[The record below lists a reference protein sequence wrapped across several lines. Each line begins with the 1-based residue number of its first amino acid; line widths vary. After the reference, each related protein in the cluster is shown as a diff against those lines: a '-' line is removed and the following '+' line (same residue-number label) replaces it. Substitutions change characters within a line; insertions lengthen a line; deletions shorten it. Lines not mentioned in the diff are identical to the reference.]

1 MLEIYFDGVLLDSD
15 KYLSLTQ
22 KGKMFDKEFKLG
34 SVMSREFKLTIP
46 KADFNT
52 NTKRVLIKYMSN
64 DYAHLII
71 DKYSFNEG
79 GVPTVDITL
88 VDKLVLANFNYDAKS
103 IVPTTTLGVLQD
115 ICNKIGVELG
125 NTDFPNNDI
134 AVDFYDTTFTA
145 RQYISYIAEVSG
157 GFARIEAD
165 GKLYIRGFSNKD
177 ASQGIVPELCEQI
190 LIGSKHRVE
199 RVVYD
204 NGLNKYEKI
213 IQTSNLFNANIIYRE
228 DIIVK
233 ENGKIIE
240 LPIATEGNGYTN
252 TYIML
257 EDLCPELNVGDTMVI
272 DFDTNS
278 QYNDYVHLNGAGV
291 TCDRNVPIVVTQE
304 MLESTFIF
312 YANRANEGET
322 TQVTISNFRINKDMI
337 KPFEQFGNVEKTI
350 KGDTD
355 ETSYYETV
363 YLSPDNVY
371 INDEQ
376 IFKKTADEIL
386 GFEYYDIDTGKT
398 YILPNTMSGD
408 VLKLTYEN
416 KTYYT
421 IEQFDEISFLGS
433 WQGSY
438 KLQIDSGLQQ
448 ETKVVGVGTQMKAI
462 KVNLDRTSNTLQI
475 AVSDIET
482 QKVTTENLVSQVR
495 ASQSLIEQ
503 TASSINQSVTNL
515 EGKLTDDING
525 VADDLTKLNE
535 ELTQQIITQQSL
547 IQQLAESITSTIRQT
562 GGNNLLRNSVG
573 LAGVD
578 FWETSGDVTSSQ
590 DSYTEYY
597 SVSGSKFI
605 LTGASSIKQTYITQP
620 GLTYGVSFKLRHIVN
635 GTANP
640 VYVRIHRTEDDYDEL
655 LLEEE
660 QTNTYNEFEE
670 FNTYTYDAKVN
681 TPYIEI
687 LNTGDDVL
695 EITDLIISIGE
706 TQSWSGYHDEVYG
719 KEHRLDKYGLK
730 LTDLSTGDYSQHTTN
745 ALQFIDD
752 GNVVAEISRTQVKS
766 NIGKFE
772 NEIDLRKL
780 QWIALDDNNI
790 IEYIE

>member
-1 MLEIYFDGVLLDSD
+1 MLEIYFDGVLLDTD
-15 KYLSLTQ
+15 KYLGLTQ

-34 SVMSREFKLTIP
+34 GVMSREFKLTIP
-46 KADFNT
+46 KADFDP

-71 DKYSFNEG
+71 DKYTFNEG
-79 GVPTVDITL
+79 GIPTVDLTL
-88 VDKLVLANFNYDAKS
+88 VDKLVLADFNYDASS

-115 ICNKIGVELG
+115 ICNKIGVVLG
-125 NTDFPNNDI
+125 NIDFPNNDI
-134 AVDFYDTTFTA
+134 AVDFYDSTMTA

-190 LIGSKHRVE
+190 LIGKKHCVE

-204 NGLNKYEKI
+204 NGINKMEKI
-213 IQTSNLFNANIIYRE
+213 LENAT
-228 DIIVK
+228 
-233 ENGKIIE
+233 
-240 LPIATEGNGYTN
+240 PT
-252 TYIML
+252 
-257 EDLCPELNVGDTMVI
+257 
-272 DFDTNS
+272 
-278 QYNDYVHLNGAGV
+278 
-291 TCDRNVPIVVTQE
+291 VVD
-304 MLESTFIF
+304 
-312 YANRANEGET
+312 GEY
-322 TQVTISNFRINKDMI
+322 
-337 KPFEQFGNVEKTI
+337 E
-350 KGDTD
+350 
-355 ETSYYETV
+355 YLETV
-363 YLSPDNVY
+363 YISGDNVY
-371 INDEQ
+371 VNDEQ
-376 IFKKTADEIL
+376 TFENIANEIL

-416 KTYYT
+416 QDYYT
-421 IEQFDEISFLGS
+421 IEQFEEISFLGS

-448 ETKVVGVGTQMKAI
+448 ETKVVGIGTQVKAI
-462 KVNLDRTSNTLQI
+462 KVNLNRTNNTLQM
-475 AVSDIET
+475 AVSDIQT
-482 QKVTTENLVSQVR
+482 QKQTNNELFNQIQ
-495 ASQSLIEQ
+495 ANQSLIEQ
-503 TASSINQSVTNL
+503 TANSINQSVINL
-515 EGKLTDDING
+515 EGKVADDIDG
-525 VADDLTKLNE
+525 VADDLSKLNE

-578 FWETSGDVTSSQ
+578 FWEVDGNVISSQ

-597 SVSGSKFI
+597 SVSGSKFV
-605 LTGASSIKQTYITQP
+605 LTGASSIKQDYITQP
-620 GLTYGVSFKLRHIVN
+620 NVSYGVSFKIRHIIN

-640 VYVRIHRTEDDYDEL
+640 VYIRIHRTEDDYDDL
-655 LLEEE
+655 LVGEE
-660 QTNTYNEFEE
+660 QTNGYSDFEE
-670 FNTYTYDAKVN
+670 FNTYTYVAKAN

-687 LNTGDDVL
+687 INTGDDIL

-719 KEHRLDKYGLK
+719 KEHRLDKFGLK

-766 NIGKFE
+766 NVGKYE

-780 QWIALDDNNI
+780 QWIALDDDNV

>member
-46 KADFNT
+46 KADFNP

-71 DKYSFNEG
+71 DKYTFNEG
-79 GVPTVDITL
+79 GVPTVDIIL
-88 VDKLVLANFNYDAKS
+88 VDKLVLADFNYDAS
-103 IVPTTTLGVLQD
+103 GIVPTTTLGILQN
-115 ICNKIGVELG
+115 ICDKLGVVLG
-125 NTDFPNNDI
+125 NTDFPNNDV
-134 AVDFYDTTFTA
+134 AVDFYDTTLTA

-165 GKLYIRGFSNKD
+165 GKLYIRGFSNENS
-177 ASQGIVPELCEQI
+177 SQGIVPELCEQI

-204 NGLNKYEKI
+204 NGINKYEKI
-213 IQTSNLFNANIIYRE
+213 IQTSNLFNANMIYRE
-228 DIIVK
+228 DMVIK
-233 ENGKIIE
+233 EKGRIIE
-240 LPIATEGNGYTN
+240 LPLATDGNGYTN
-252 TYIML
+252 TYITL
-257 EDLCPELNVGDTMVI
+257 EEFCPELKVGDTMVL

-278 QYNDYVHLNGAGV
+278 QYNDYVHLNGSGT
-291 TCDRNVPIVVTQE
+291 TCDRNVPIVITDE
-304 MLESTFIF
+304 MLKSTFIF
-312 YANRANEGET
+312 YGNRFNEGET
-322 TQVTISNFRINKDMI
+322 EQVIISNFRINKDTI
-337 KPFEQFGNVEKTI
+337 KPWEQYGNIEKRI
-350 KGDTD
+350 VGDTE
-355 ETSYYETV
+355 ETSHYETV

-376 IFKKTADEIL
+376 IFRKIADKIL
-386 GFEYYDIDTGKT
+386 GFEYHDIDTGKT

-416 KTYYT
+416 QDYYT
-421 IEQFDEISFLGS
+421 IEQFEEINFLGT

-448 ETKVVGVGTQMKAI
+448 ETKVVGVGTQVKAI
-462 KVNLDRTSNTLQI
+462 KVNLNRTNNTLQM
-475 AVSDIET
+475 AVSDIAT
-482 QKVTTENLVSQVR
+482 QKVTTENLVSQVQ
-495 ASQSLIEQ
+495 ANQSLIEQ
-503 TASSINQSVTNL
+503 TATSINQSVINL
-515 EGKLTDDING
+515 EGKVADDLNG
-525 VADDLTKLNE
+525 VANDLTKLNE

-578 FWETSGDVTSSQ
+578 FWDVTGSVVPSQ

-597 SVSGSKFI
+597 SVSGSKFV

-620 GLTYGVSFKLRHIVN
+620 NVSYGVSFKIRHIIN

-640 VYVRIHRTEDDYDEL
+640 VYIRIHRTEEDYDEL
-655 LLEEE
+655 LLGEE
-660 QTNTYNEFEE
+660 QTNGYSDFQD
-670 FNTYTYDAKVN
+670 FNTYTYIAKAN

-687 LNTGDDVL
+687 INTGDDIF

-766 NIGKFE
+766 NLGKFE
-772 NEIDLRKL
+772 NEIDLRRL
-780 QWIALDDNNI
+780 QWIALDENNI